1 MFKNQISQNGFVALY
16 LVILFLG
23 LALTF
28 GLAFSLFN
36 FGQQKIFQNVF
47 LSAQSYYAAEAGVE
61 DALLRLVKKM
71 TLSAPYTFKVGQA
84 TSTVEISEIV
94 GGSRTITATGNSL
107 NRLRKIQVGYS
118 VSTQQISFHYGAQVG
133 EGGMTMGNNAVI
145 KGNVYS
151 NGSVVSGKGYI
162 EGTVIV
168 AKNGNRI
175 EGLIIQQDAQA
186 HSCKDSQITGT
197 LTYVSGGTIQ
207 NCLAGGT
214 IKIQPNEI
222 PTKDLPI
229 PQTQIDKWKSEAEK
243 GGTISGDYTIS
254 GKIIQ
259 NLGPVKITGNL
270 LVDNNAVLN
279 MTGTIWVV
287 GDLRIDN
294 GATIKLDSN
303 SYGALSGVIVVDGKI
318 KVRPN
323 TYLKGSGQEGSYLLL
338 LSTNPEVSDTTNPA
352 IDVDNNT
359 DAAIFYTNQ
368 GLIVVRNQV
377 KARELT
383 GYKIFLD
390 NNAEVAYETGLEEA
404 VFSSGPGGSWK
415 VVSWRE
421 VE

>member
-36 FGQQKIFQNVF
+36 LGQQKIFQNVF

-71 TLSAPYTFKVGQA
+71 TLSTPYTFKVGQA

-186 HSCKDSQITGT
+186 HSCKNSQITGT

-207 NCLAGGT
+207 NCSAGGA

-254 GKIIQ
+254 GKITQ

-368 GLIVVRNQV
+368 GLIVVRNKV

-383 GYKIFLD
+383 GYKIFLN

>member
-133 EGGMTMGNNAVI
+133 EGGMTMRNNAVI

-186 HSCKDSQITGT
+186 YSCKDSQITGT
-197 LTYVSGGTIQ
+197 LTYVSGGSIQ

-368 GLIVVRNQV
+368 GLIVVRNKV